1 MRLDQI
7 RLSLIRL
14 QSFENSDKR
23 GGMKVIAT
31 TTKLV
36 PMKEMLEKAKKEKY
50 AVGQFNI
57 NNFQWA
63 EAMLEAAEEERSP
76 IIVASS
82 DRLVDYLGGFKT
94 IATMINAIVEHKNIT
109 VPVALHLDHGSNVER
124 CKEAIDAGYTS
135 VMIDGSHY
143 SIEENIAMTKQVT
156 DYARLQGVTV
166 EAEVGTVGGNED
178 GLIGGINYADPQ
190 ECLRLVQETG
200 IDALAAALGSVH
212 GPYQGE
218 PKLGFDEMKAIS
230 ELTNVPLVL
239 HGGSG
244 IPLYQL
250 HKAIELGHAKI
261 NVNTECL
268 QAWAKA
274 VRNVLENDKDVYDAR
289 SILTPGK
296 EAVKETVKAKI
307 REFKSN
313 HKA

>member
-1 MRLDQI
+1 
-7 RLSLIRL
+7 
-14 QSFENSDKR
+14 
-23 GGMKVIAT
+23 
-31 TTKLV
+31 
-36 PMKEMLEKAKKEKY
+36 MKEMLLKGKEKKY
-50 AVGQFNI
+50 AVAQINI
-57 NNFQWA
+57 NSFQWA
-63 EAMLEAAEEERSP
+63 EAILEAAQEEQSP

-94 IATMINAIVEHKNIT
+94 IATMFNRIVEEKNIT
-109 VPVALHLDHGSNVER
+109 VPVALHLDHGSSVER

-143 SIEENIAMTKQVT
+143 PIDENIEMTKQVT
-156 DYARLQGVTV
+156 EYAKLHGVSV

-178 GLIGGINYADPQ
+178 GLIGGIQYADPE
-190 ECLRLVQETG
+190 ECVRIVNETG

-218 PKLGFDEMKAIS
+218 PKLGFDEMKKIS

-244 IPLYQL
+244 IPDYQIQ
-250 HKAIELGHAKI
+250 KAIELGHSKI

-268 QAWAKA
+268 QAWTKA
-274 VRNVLENDKDVYDAR
+274 IREILHNDAATFDAR
-289 SILTPGK
+289 AILTPGK
-296 EAVKETVKAKI
+296 DAVKQTVIAKI
-307 REFKSN
+307 REFNSS